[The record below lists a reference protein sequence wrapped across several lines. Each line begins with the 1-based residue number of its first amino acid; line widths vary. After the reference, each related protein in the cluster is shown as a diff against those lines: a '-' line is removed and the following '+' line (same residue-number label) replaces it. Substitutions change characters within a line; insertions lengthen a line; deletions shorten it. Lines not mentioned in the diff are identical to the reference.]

1 MASGDGTRL
10 SARPPAARRRF
21 VGELLAGMTA
31 AEKTGQLVGVTLGRS
46 GAAGIAAGVVAGSGP
61 GLVAIT
67 PRPLGEMTRQAAET
81 QLRIAGA
88 ARLRIPALVLATGE
102 PTDLPPFPVP
112 LARAATWNTDLV
124 GRVAAT
130 SAATLSAAGL
140 HATMTPAAGPA
151 LLRTGAGGAGLPGG
165 ALAAGLGDDP
175 VLAADVLRAHVIGLQ
190 GQPAARFGAGQVAA
204 ALPGVG
210 DVAARPV
217 TAGDQGWSPR
227 YLRCAV
233 WPPAEAG
240 VRAGA
245 GLVLPAAT
253 VNDGVPAHA
262 DSHLLQEVL
271 RDAWGFDGVVVAG
284 LADVAALAEQHHV
297 TDGPDAALALAVES
311 GIQVVLTPGNG
322 GAGGPGDD
330 GGTHRRL
337 TRLLTEGRLSPWL
350 VDAAVTQVLLLKAAL
365 GLLDDAPPRPAVRA
379 AGSAARYPLAATV
392 GAESLVL
399 LTDPRGVLPLRTS
412 GPLLVAAA
420 GRVRETAGVR
430 ALAAALGARHRGGGA
445 TLGADEADVGRAGAI
460 VVVIDEADG
469 PDTAAGL
476 LGRMVASGVP
486 CVALVCG
493 GDPRAVG
500 PLVAT
505 TSAVLLCW
513 EPVAGNAATLAAVLL
528 GEGEPGG
535 RLPLTVPGAGGTA
548 LFPLGHGGG
557 YTNFEYSHLRIGPDR
572 TQDGAQ
578 IVVQCRVTNT
588 GDRPGKEVVQVH
600 IHDDVASVV
609 GPGSTLAAFA
619 AVTVEPGRSATV
631 TMRVPAARVALWDR
645 AMRHVV
651 EPGTFTVHVGRSAA
665 DVRLRGRFTVDA
677 TRDLT
682 PGQAATGLAGT

>member
-1 MASGDGTRL
+1 MAPGDGTRL

-21 VGELLAGMTA
+21 VVELLAGMTA
-31 AEKTGQLVGVTLGRS
+31 AEKIGQLVGVTLGRS

-67 PRPLGEMTRQAAET
+67 PRPLGEMTRQAAEA
-81 QLRIAGA
+81 QARIAA
-88 ARLRIPALVLATGE
+88 SARLRIPALVFSTGD

-112 LARAATWNTDLV
+112 LARAATWNTELV

-130 SAATLSAAGL
+130 SAATLAAAGL
-140 HATMTPAAGPA
+140 HATLTPAAGPA
-151 LLRTGAGGAGLPGG
+151 LLSAGPGG
-165 ALAAGLGDDP
+165 DRAAGEELAGSLGDDP
-175 VLAADVLRAHVIGLQ
+175 VLAADILRAHVIGLQ
-190 GQPAARFGAGQVAA
+190 GLPAARFGAGQVAA

-210 DVAARPV
+210 DVAARPA
-217 TAGDQGWSPR
+217 TAGDQGWSAR
-227 YLRCAV
+227 YLRSTV

-245 GLVLPAAT
+245 GLVVPAT
-253 VNDGVPAHA
+253 VVNDGVPPHA
-262 DSHLLQEVL
+262 DSHVLQDVL

-284 LADVAALAEQHHV
+284 LADVAALAAHHHV
-297 TDGPDAALALAVES
+297 TDGLDAALALAVES
-311 GIQVVLTPGNG
+311 GVQVVVAPANG
-322 GAGGPGDD
+322 GSGASNGPGDD

-399 LTDPRGVLPLRTS
+399 LTDPRGVLPLHAA
-412 GPLLVAAA
+412 GPLLVTAA
-420 GRVRETAGVR
+420 GSVRETAAVR
-430 ALAAALGARHRGGGA
+430 ALAAALGARHRGGAG
-445 TLGADEADVGRAGAI
+445 TLGDDTADVGRAGA
-460 VVVIDEADG
+460 VVVVVDEADG
-469 PDTAAGL
+469 PDPAAGT

-513 EPVAGNAATLAAVLL
+513 EPVAGNAATLASVLL
-528 GEGEPGG
+528 GGAEPGG
-535 RLPLTVPGAGGTA
+535 RLPLTIPGAGGTA

-557 YTNFEYSHLRIGPDR
+557 YTGFEYSHLRIGPDR
-572 TQDGAQ
+572 TQEGAQ
-578 IVVQCRVTNT
+578 VVVQCRVTNT
-588 GDRPGKEVVQVH
+588 GERPGKEVVQVH
-600 IHDDVASVV
+600 VLDDIASVV
-609 GPGSTLAAFA
+609 SPGSTLAAFA

-651 EPGTFTVHVGRSAA
+651 EPGTFTVLVGRSAA
-665 DVRLRGRFTVDA
+665 DVRLRGTFSVDA

-682 PGQAATGLAGT
+682 V